1 MNYQAPLVLLF
12 ILTAITLV
20 GITGDY
26 TFIQVENILAPP
38 NTDYIFGTDELGR
51 DILPRLAH
59 GILISVF
66 VGISVLVLSATI
78 GVTVGIISGWY
89 GGIVDNVLMRITDIF
104 LSFPGILIAIC
115 FAALSGPGV
124 KNVILAL
131 GLMGWVS
138 FARLTRI
145 QTLALKKEEFIQA
158 AVLSGVK
165 KMRIW
170 YRYIL
175 PNITAALIVEAI
187 FTVAGSI
194 IAEAG
199 LSFLG
204 IGIQPPEPSLGSML
218 REGTRYMLVAPHLV
232 FIPGTTLMLI
242 VLMLSFLGN
251 LIRDKLDIR
260 QT

>member
-1 MNYQAPLVLLF
+1 MTTRAPLF
-12 ILTAITLV
+12 ILMLLI
-20 GITGDY
+20 GIILTGVFKDT
-26 TFIQVENILAPP
+26 TFIQVEKILTSP
-38 NTDYIFGTDELGR
+38 NLEYFFGTDELGR
-51 DILPRLAH
+51 NILPRLAH
-59 GILISVF
+59 GIIISVF

-78 GVTVGIISGWY
+78 GISVGIISGWY
-89 GGIVDNVLMRITDIF
+89 GGIIDSILMRITDIF

-124 KNVILAL
+124 GNVILAL

-165 KMRIW
+165 NLRIW
-170 YRYIL
+170 RQYIL
-175 PNITAALIVEAI
+175 PNITAPLIVEAI

-204 IGIQPPEPSLGSML
+204 IGIQPPDPSLGSML

-242 VLMLSFLGN
+242 ILMLSFWGDV
-251 LIRDKLDIR
+251 IRDRLDVR
-260 QT
+260 RT